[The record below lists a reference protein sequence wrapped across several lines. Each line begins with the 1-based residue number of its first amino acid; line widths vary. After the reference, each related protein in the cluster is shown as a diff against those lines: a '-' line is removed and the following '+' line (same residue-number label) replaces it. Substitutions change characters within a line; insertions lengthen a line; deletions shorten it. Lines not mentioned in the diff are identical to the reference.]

1 MIGMKS
7 IVKTAVVVSATA
19 ALFGCDSSS
28 EQQAADGSLPR
39 KQTLYLSGQQWG
51 APATFNPLAE
61 SWMAA
66 WPVGG
71 RFNLVYEPLV
81 TYNTLNGQVEA
92 LLGTLV
98 PELSNNDSIVVDL
111 NPAAKWS
118 DGKQVN
124 SNDVKF
130 IFTNGSINTTEQIS
144 AIHVDTLKA
153 EPAAADAPVAGRT
166 GSRGRSRYRTHFL
179 HRCQGQAQQPAFC
192 DGPPPGHPYRAG
204 SRV

>member
-1 MIGMKS
+1 MIGIKS
-7 IVKTAVVVSATA
+7 IVKTVAVVSAA
-19 ALFGCDSSS
+19 GALFGCDSSS
-28 EQQAADGSLPR
+28 EQQAAEGALPR
-39 KQTLYLSGQQWG
+39 QQTLYLSGQQWG

-81 TYNTLNGQVEA
+81 TYNTLNGQIEA

-153 EPAAADAPVAGRT
+153 EPAAEDAPVAERISFIVAKDKRNNPLSVMDLLQAIRIVNRSLPKRAST
-166 GSRGRSRYRTHFL
+166 KSRR
-179 HRCQGQAQQPAFC
+179 
-192 DGPPPGHPYRAG
+192 
-204 SRV
+204 

>member
-7 IVKTAVVVSATA
+7 IVKTAVVVSATG
-19 ALFGCDSSS
+19 ALFGCGGG
-28 EQQAADGSLPR
+28 EQQQAAEGALPR
-39 KQTLYLSGQQWG
+39 QETLYLSGQQWG

-66 WPVGG
+66 WPIGG

-153 EPAAADAPVAGRT
+153 EPAAEDAPVAERISFIVAKDKRNNPLSVMDLLQAMEWTASPLFRRT
-166 GSRGRSRYRTHFL
+166 T
-179 HRCQGQAQQPAFC
+179 
-192 DGPPPGHPYRAG
+192 
-204 SRV
+204 